1 MEKGMSRRDEKGGN
15 MRKSY
20 HVFFVSHVA
29 HDFACECCIC
39 KASGQ
44 RAADYAKAIG
54 LRMGKLEGTFVS
66 MSRKKVQTQILQSN
80 DLSLFRMFVFLA
92 LMINEE
98 ASLSEVNR
106 ELCEL
111 HTT

>member
-1 MEKGMSRRDEKGGN
+1 MSHTILPVN
-15 MRKSY
+15 
-20 HVFFVSHVA
+20 A
-29 HDFACECCIC
+29 AFARPVGSVRQIMPKPLGSEWENS
-39 KASGQ
+39 KAPLF
-44 RAADYAKAIG
+44 R
-54 LRMGKLEGTFVS
+54 
-66 MSRKKVQTQILQSN
+66 QTQILQSN
-80 DLSLFRMFVFLA
+80 DLTFRMFVFLA